1 MFVKIIKVTLTNF
14 YTVLFT
20 GDVTCPDFLI
30 RFDYLVF
37 QKGVW
42 PGPSGAYSE
51 KSRFEKQKI
60 NRMRKSNQVASPLNK
75 TVVGDQDVN
84 AGFPLTALT
93 FSLLANFTKLYQKR

>member
-20 GDVTCPDFLI
+20 GDVTCPDFLV
-30 RFDYLVF
+30 RFDYLVCRGF
-37 QKGVW
+37 MLKIAK
-42 PGPSGAYSE
+42 PL
-51 KSRFEKQKI
+51 EKQNN
-60 NRMRKSNQVASPLNK
+60 NRMRKSNQVASLLKK

-93 FSLLANFTKLYQKR
+93 FSLLANFTKMYQKGMI